1 MNQDV
6 KQCWASFP
14 MEQHFAEGLR
24 EKWNLTKYY
33 DPYSPTVMFGW
44 YDDKDIEFIKNHK
57 SSIIML
63 WGGADMNPFR
73 INYIKN
79 RKDTYQIGYGWQKI
93 LFEKCNAPYKD
104 LNIPYKS
111 YDRFKPTILGENI
124 YVYRGW
130 KVPRNDYFSWNTFIK
145 PLFGVFGE
153 DRFTFGMGYDIDY
166 IHENFYKDCFVYL
179 KPNERG
185 GSTSMYE
192 LAHMGRKTIAQNQG
206 GLPNVL
212 EYRDI
217 HHVIELIQQE
227 AEKIGTIQEQVA
239 LDIKNHMDDDY
250 RWLNLDYHK
259 NDING

>member
-1 MNQDV
+1 MTQDI

-14 MEQHFAEGLR
+14 MEQHFAKGLR
-24 EKWNLTKYY
+24 EKWNLVKYH
-33 DPYSPTVMFGW
+33 DPNSPTVMFGW
-44 YDDKDIEFIKNHK
+44 YDDKDIEIIKNHK
-57 SSIIML
+57 STIVML
-63 WGGADMNPFR
+63 WGGADMNPYR
-73 INYIKN
+73 INYMKN
-79 RKDTYQIGYGWQKI
+79 RRDTYQVGYGWMKK
-93 LFEKCNAPYKD
+93 LFESCNAPYKD

-130 KVPRNDYFSWNTFIK
+130 KVPRNQYFNWDTFIK
-145 PLFGVFGE
+145 PLFDVFGE
-153 DRFTFGMGYDIDY
+153 DRFTFGMGHNIDY
-166 IHENFYKDCFVYL
+166 VHKNLYENCFVYL

-227 AEKIGTIQEQVA
+227 AEKIGTIQEQVS

-250 RWLNLDYHK
+250 RWLNLNFWK
-259 NDING
+259 K